1 MKTFFLSEGTEKK
14 EISYI
19 TESEL
24 SYNALAVENMMLES
38 DLAYQSILQEAILGE
53 AQLLQENTRGEKL
66 KAGAKNLATGAKN
79 TLVKFF
85 QGMLDWFKD
94 IGKVLVQLVDTVI
107 SPAVNTINAL
117 VNQYK
122 SVTGNTEVKVK
133 SPYDLS
139 KVKEADVKK
148 FTNRLKATSRAAT
161 LDKTEQEIVDA
172 FPKVEG
178 SKEVKMQAKDARAM
192 LVACKDLADQAKKTA
207 AEIAK
212 ATKEGAKD
220 SKKGVDESNKDNA
233 DRSLLERLKDAVTA
247 LRKKISGG
255 NKQARQAITIAS
267 SLAKSHARALATVGA
282 RTAGNKAKGAAG
294 AAKDRVASRRKAR
307 A

>member
-94 IGKVLVQLVDTVI
+94 IGKVLVQLVKTVI
-107 SPAVNTINAL
+107 EPAVNTINTL
-117 VNQYK
+117 VDQYK
-122 SVTGNTEVKVK
+122 SVTDNTEVTVK
-133 SPYDLS
+133 SSYGSYNLL
-139 KVKEADVKK
+139 VIKEAQIKK
-148 FTNRLKATSRAAT
+148 FTNRLKATKRPET
-161 LDKTEQEIVDA
+161 LDAINQEIADT
-172 FPKVEG
+172 FPK
-178 SKEVKMQAKDARAM
+178 SKKTGEVIIQAKEARAM
-192 LVACKDLADQAKKTA
+192 LVACKALADQAKKTA

-233 DRSLLERLKDAVTA
+233 DRNLLERLKDAVTE
-247 LRKKISGG
+247 LRKKISGE
-255 NKQARQAITIAS
+255 NKQAREAIKIAS
-267 SLAKSHARALATVGA
+267 SLAKSYARALSTVGA

-294 AAKDRVASRRKAR
+294 AAKDRLKRK
-307 A
+307 